1 MGRFVS
7 GTFFLWDVLSLGTFC
22 PLGRIVFGT
31 YCLWDVLSL
40 GHFVPGT
47 FCPLGRFVPWDVL
60 SLGTFCL
67 GTFCLGTF
75 VCAPVPVLVQCTWV
89 KVPVLVLVYGFKL
102 DTEIQ
107 FPTQLDFT
115 QIISNDTHTPVLIA
129 HVVGAAVATAAVVCG
144 RYPESLLF
152 LPLLRRVRGL

>member
-7 GTFFLWDVLSLGTFC
+7 GTFCLWDVLSLGTFC

-31 YCLWDVLSL
+31 YCPWDILS
-40 GHFVPGT
+40 
-47 FCPLGRFVPWDVL
+47 LGRFVPWDVL
-60 SLGTFCL
+60 SL

-89 KVPVLVLVYGFKL
+89 KVPVLVLVYGFNL

-107 FPTQLDFT
+107 FSTQLDFT